1 MLRSP
6 LSPWFRSLK
15 KHSAPLLLGGHRLRC
30 ASGERA
36 LRGASRGNGKTTSH
50 KNGDDWWFYHVLP
63 DFLVVLLDFYHD
75 SYDWEW

>member
-1 MLRSP
+1 MVFP
-6 LSPWFRSLK
+6 
-15 KHSAPLLLGGHRLRC
+15 
-30 ASGERA
+30 
-36 LRGASRGNGKTTSH
+36 TIH